1 MKKDTKKVKPGKT
14 DKPEKKSKK
23 QVKKAVE
30 EPKATKTR
38 KSRKVT
44 EEPEVKSKKQSKSKK
59 VAVEDTK
66 VTKIRKSREAVE
78 KVTPTNTSFEGMSL
92 DELNKE
98 RHHIAAKISSRKKAG
113 KDVTE
118 LKEQEKVIV
127 EMIKKI
133 KYAGTP
139 TVSIKIKTK
148 KVDVEPARIVETP
161 KTPKVIRVNDL
172 PVQTGDLNMDEQPS
186 NEIWYT
192 TNDCKPVNITVG
204 SFGKGVVVISNTFDG
219 KNGVIRC
226 NGVITSIG
234 HLTFYGCRNLASVIL
249 PESVEEI
256 NTFAFAACEN
266 LVSMTC
272 KPATPPLMGLN
283 IFGNTP
289 NKCTIHVKPRQ
300 VKVYKNANGW
310 AAYKNDIQSI

>member
-44 EEPEVKSKKQSKSKK
+44 EEPEVKPKKQPKSKK

-66 VTKIRKSREAVE
+66 VATTRKNREVVE
-78 KVTPTNTSFEGMSL
+78 KVTPTNTGFEGMSL
-92 DELNKE
+92 DELRKE
-98 RHHIAAKISSRKKAG
+98 RHHLAAKISSRKKAG
-113 KDVTE
+113 KDIAE
-118 LKEQEKVIV
+118 LKEQETAIV
-127 EMIKKI
+127 AMIAKI

-139 TVSIKIKTK
+139 TSSTKVKTK
-148 KVDVEPARIVETP
+148 NVVEEPTRAIETP
-161 KTPKVIRVNDL
+161 KTLKVIRVAE
-172 PVQTGDLNMDEQPS
+172 GINMDEQPN

-192 TNDCKPVNITVG
+192 TNDGKPANITVG
-204 SFGKGVVVISNTFDG
+204 SFGKGVVAISNTFDG

-234 HLTFYGCRNLASVIL
+234 HLAFYGCRNLASVIL

-272 KPATPPLMGLN
+272 KPTTPPLMGLN

-310 AAYKNDIQSI
+310 ATYKNDIQSI

>member
-23 QVKKAVE
+23 QVKKTVE

-38 KSRKVT
+38 KSRKVV

-66 VTKIRKSREAVE
+66 VTKIRKSREVVE
-78 KVTPTNTSFEGMSL
+78 KVTPTNTGFEGMSL
-92 DELNKE
+92 DELNRE

-118 LKEQEKVIV
+118 LKEHEKVIV

-148 KVDVEPARIVETP
+148 KVVVEPTRIVETP
-161 KTPKVIRVNDL
+161 KTLKVIRVD
-172 PVQTGDLNMDEQPS
+172 DLNMDEQPS
-186 NEIWYT
+186 NEIWYK
-192 TNDCKPVNITVG
+192 TNDGKPVNITVG
-204 SFGKGVVVISNTFDG
+204 NFGKGVVAISNTFDG

-226 NGVITSIG
+226 DGVITAIG
-234 HLTFYGCRNLASVIL
+234 HLTFYGCKNLASVIL

-256 NTFAFAACEN
+256 DTFAFANCEN
-266 LVSMTC
+266 LTNLIC
-272 KPATPPLMGLN
+272 KPTTPPLMGLN
-283 IFGNTP
+283 IFGNKP
-289 NKCTIHVKPRQ
+289 NKCTIRVKSKQ
-300 VKVYKNANGW
+300 VKNYKSANGW
-310 AAYKNDIQSI
+310 ATYKDDIRAI

>member
-38 KSRKVT
+38 KSRKV
-44 EEPEVKSKKQSKSKK
+44 EEPEVKLTKQTKVKK
-59 VAVEDTK
+59 VVEEPKKATSHK
-66 VTKIRKSREAVE
+66 TSKVE
-78 KVTPTNTSFEGMSL
+78 KPEVNPGMDL
-92 DELNKE
+92 AALCKE

-148 KVDVEPARIVETP
+148 NVVMEPARIVETP
-161 KTPKVIRVNDL
+161 KTPKVIMVN
-172 PVQTGDLNMDEQPS
+172 DLNMDEQPS

-192 TNDCKPVNITVG
+192 TNDGKPVNITVG
-204 SFGKGVVVISNTFDG
+204 NFGKGVIAISNTFDG

-226 NGVITSIG
+226 NGVITAIG
-234 HLTFYGCRNLASVIL
+234 HLTFYGCKNLASVIL
-249 PESVEEI
+249 PGSVEEI
-256 NTFAFAACEN
+256 DTFAFANCEN
-266 LVSMTC
+266 LTNMIC
-272 KPATPPLMGLN
+272 KSTTPPLMGLN
-283 IFGNTP
+283 IFGNKP
-289 NKCTIHVKPRQ
+289 NKCTIHVPAKN
-300 VKVYKNANGW
+300 VKAYKSANGW
-310 AAYKNDIQSI
+310 EFYKDTIVPFK

>member
-23 QVKKAVE
+23 QVKKTVE

-38 KSRKVT
+38 KSRKVA
-44 EEPEVKSKKQSKSKK
+44 EEPEVKPKKQSKSKK

-66 VTKIRKSREAVE
+66 VAVKPEPKKQTGNKKVAE
-78 KVTPTNTSFEGMSL
+78 KPTPVNTGFEGMSL
-92 DELNKE
+92 DELSKE

-148 KVDVEPARIVETP
+148 KVVVEPTRIVETP
-161 KTPKVIRVNDL
+161 KTPKVIMVD
-172 PVQTGDLNMDEQPS
+172 DLNMDEQPS

-192 TNDCKPVNITVG
+192 TNDGKPVNIMVG
-204 SFGKGVVVISNTFDG
+204 NFGKGVVAISNTFDG

-226 NGVITSIG
+226 NGVITAIG
-234 HLTFYGCRNLASVIL
+234 HLTFYGCKNLASVIL

-256 NTFAFAACEN
+256 DTFAFANCEN
-266 LVSMTC
+266 LTNLIC
-272 KPATPPLMGLN
+272 KPTTPPLMGLN
-283 IFGNTP
+283 IFGNKP
-289 NKCTIHVKPRQ
+289 NKCAIHVKSRQ
-300 VKVYKNANGW
+300 VKNYKSANGW
-310 AAYKNDIQSI
+310 ATYKDDIRAI

>member
-38 KSRKVT
+38 KSR
-44 EEPEVKSKKQSKSKK
+44 EV
-59 VAVEDTK
+59 AE
-66 VTKIRKSREAVE
+66 KI
-78 KVTPTNTSFEGMSL
+78 TPSNTGFEGMSL
-92 DELNKE
+92 DELRKE

-118 LKEQEKVIV
+118 LKEQEKAIV
-127 EMIKKI
+127 EMLKKI

-139 TVSIKIKTK
+139 TVSIKVKTK
-148 KVDVEPARIVETP
+148 NVVVEPARIVETP
-161 KTPKVIRVNDL
+161 KTPKVIMVD
-172 PVQTGDLNMDEQPS
+172 DLNMDEQPS

-192 TNDCKPVNITVG
+192 TNDGKPINITVG
-204 SFGKGVVVISNTFDG
+204 NFGKGVVAISNTFDG

-226 NGVITSIG
+226 DGVITAIG
-234 HLTFYGCRNLASVIL
+234 HLTFYGCKNLASVTL

-256 NTFAFAACEN
+256 DTFAFAN
-266 LVSMTC
+266 C
-272 KPATPPLMGLN
+272 KSLTNMVCKSATPPLMGLN

-289 NKCTIHVKPRQ
+289 NNCTIRVKPRQ
-300 VKVYKNANGW
+300 VKTYKSANGW
-310 AAYKNDIQSI
+310 TAYKDDIRAI